1 MARRRPAERRIIPAD
16 PRYDSVL
23 LTRFINKVMLGGK
36 KTKAQSA
43 VYTALEAL
51 EQELNRPGLEIFEQ
65 AVRNATPALEVR
77 SRRVGGATYQVPTEG
92 RPERRTS
99 MALRWLVTGARVRG
113 GRPMHRRL
121 YEELLE
127 ATRGQGSAVRRR
139 EDIHRMAEANRA
151 FVHYRW

>member
-43 VYTALEAL
+43 VYQALEAL

-77 SRRVGGATYQVPTEG
+77 SRRVGGATYQVPTEV

-99 MALRWLVTGARVRG
+99 MALRWLVTGARVRA

>member
-1 MARRRPAERRIIPAD
+1 MARRRAAVRRIIPAD

-36 KTKAQSA
+36 KTKAQHA

-77 SRRVGGATYQVPTEG
+77 SRRVGGATYQVPVEV
-92 RPERRTS
+92 RPVRRQTLAMRWIIDAARKRSEKS
-99 MALRWLVTGARVRG
+99 MA
-113 GRPMHRRL
+113 HRL
-121 YEELLE
+121 AHELLDAAE
-127 ATRGQGSAVRRR
+127 NRGTAVKKK
-139 EDIHRMAEANRA
+139 EDTHRMAEANKA
-151 FVHYRW
+151 FSHYRW

>member
-1 MARRRPAERRIIPAD
+1 MARRRAAERRIIPAD

-43 VYTALEAL
+43 VYKALEGL
-51 EQELNRPGLEIFEQ
+51 EQELNRPGLEAFEQ

-77 SRRVGGATYQVPTEG
+77 SRRVGGATYQVPMEV

-99 MALRWLVTGARVRG
+99 MALRWLVTGARVRS